1 MQLSSQT
8 CLHLYK
14 RKRRCNYLL
23 DPSFQSNERPKS
35 TGDGPTQRASALAAL
50 SNAFNPSL
58 KPKTPTPPPSRSGQ
72 GSQRAAAVAA
82 LSSVLTAEQSGSS
95 ENLRAKASSTA
106 DKTGR
111 AAPSFSIYRSLKNS
125 LANGVPKVSYFL

>member
-1 MQLSSQT
+1 LI
-8 CLHLYK
+8 LF
-14 RKRRCNYLL
+14 
-23 DPSFQSNERPKS
+23 FQSNERPKS

-50 SNAFNPSL
+50 SNAFKPSS

-95 ENLRAKASSTA
+95 ENLRAKATSTA

-111 AAPSFSIYRSLKNS
+111 AAPSFTIPLVKGSIVRHLSYLICIPRSFEMFS
-125 LANGVPKVSYFL
+125 L

>member
-1 MQLSSQT
+1 
-8 CLHLYK
+8 LYK
-14 RKRRCNYLL
+14 TKHRCNYLL

-50 SNAFNPSL
+50 SNAFNASL
-58 KPKTPTPPPSRSGQ
+58 KPNKTPPPSRSGQ

-111 AAPSFSIYRSLKNS
+111 AAPSFSIYHLLKNS
-125 LANGVPKVSYFL
+125 

>member
-1 MQLSSQT
+1 M
-8 CLHLYK
+8 C
-14 RKRRCNYLL
+14 
-23 DPSFQSNERPKS
+23 QSNERPKS

-50 SNAFNPSL
+50 SNAFNPSS

-111 AAPSFSIYRSLKNS
+111 AT
-125 LANGVPKVSYFL
+125 FLSSTILQGITC

>member
-1 MQLSSQT
+1 
-8 CLHLYK
+8 LYK
-14 RKRRCNYLL
+14 RKHKCNNLFY
-23 DPSFQSNERPKS
+23 PSFQSNERLKS

-58 KPKTPTPPPSRSGQ
+58 KPKTPLPSRSGQ

-95 ENLRAKASSTA
+95 ENLRAKASSTG

-111 AAPSFSIYRSLKNS
+111 DGPSFSFYHSLKYIANCTFDWGGGGFLFS
-125 LANGVPKVSYFL
+125 LNFKICILF